1 MRTIGRFGAL
11 GLVVATFIGAWW
23 LRATGATA
31 AVSIRPK
38 VEVVGATRE
47 QVEMVRWAV
56 GRFEAAGLEPPAVQI
71 EFHGARSGCGGHLG
85 FARRGTVDVCNTLV
99 NAMAR
104 RALLHEMSHVWL
116 DQNVDDVTEE
126 GFLAL
131 RGLPSWNALD
141 DPWRLRGYEQG
152 AEIVSWVLGE
162 RILTPQ
168 IPDNDPRS
176 VAEAYEFLIGIPLPP
191 PAV

>member
-11 GLVVATFIGAWW
+11 GLVIATVIGAWW

-31 AVSIRPK
+31 AVSIRAN
-38 VEVVGATRE
+38 VEVVGATPG

-56 GRFEAAGLEPPAVQI
+56 GRFRVAALEPPEVEIA
-71 EFHGARSGCGGHLG
+71 FHGDPSGCGGHLG
-85 FARRGTVDVCNTLV
+85 FAKGGAVDVCSALV

-116 DQNVDDVTEE
+116 DQHVDDETKAR
-126 GFLAL
+126 FLVL
-131 RGLPSWNALD
+131 RDLPSWNVSS

-152 AEIVSWVLGE
+152 AEIISRAIGE

-168 IPDNDPRS
+168 IL
-176 VAEAYEFLIGIPLPP
+176 YEELGELDLAFRLLTGVDAPTT
-191 PAV
+191 